1 MTTWGR
7 AYRAALA
14 FIIYSI
20 FWIIVGGAIIFAGYY
35 YGYTLGIEHSGPFG
49 VTYRE
54 PNWGLFI
61 GGIIVGCIIL
71 VLGPLASMFKI
82 LSEITAD
89 EVEKRIKSLKT

>member
-7 AYRAALA
+7 AFRAASD

-20 FWIIVGGAIIFAGYY
+20 IWIIVGGAIMFAGYY
-35 YGYTLGIEHSGPFG
+35 FGYELG
-49 VTYRE
+49 RE
-54 PNWGLFI
+54 PNWGILI
-61 GGIIVGCIIL
+61 GGIIVGYIIL